1 MIRRPKAKRIFLV
14 VAGLAMVAV
23 AVVSLARL
31 RTTRVDSADQLASY
45 SDQPLRDV
53 LTRHVAEG
61 LVDYEG
67 LSKQSRKPLDVY
79 LDVVARF
86 GPHSTPE
93 VFPAATDQLA
103 YYLNA
108 YNAIMLRKWLDDGA
122 GDDRIPRTVNKAW
135 FFFDLWRVDGRWIS
149 LDTLEQTIIRPRY
162 KDSRS
167 HFALVCGA
175 MSCPPLL
182 AEPFV
187 GSRLDEQLDILG
199 RQWLTEPDGLEVRA
213 DGEVFMS
220 SIFSWYAEDFVAE
233 GGFAGVLSRYLAE
246 DDPRR
251 ETALNAAREGRIQFL
266 DYDWSINRRG
276 AGEEANP

>member
-1 MIRRPKAKRIFLV
+1 MR
-14 VAGLAMVAV
+14 VAI
-23 AVVSLARL
+23 
-31 RTTRVDSADQLASY
+31 RVDSTDQLASY

-53 LTRHVAEG
+53 LTRHVGDG

-67 LSKQSRKPLDVY
+67 LKKQSRKLLDVY
-79 LDVVARF
+79 LDGVARF
-86 GPHSTPE
+86 GPRSTPE
-93 VFPAATDQLA
+93 MFSETKDQLA

-108 YNAIMLRKWLDDGA
+108 YNAIMLRKWLDSGA
-122 GDDRIPRTVNKAW
+122 GDDGNSRTVNKAW

-149 LDTLEQTIIRPRY
+149 LDTLEQTIIRPLY

-182 AEPFV
+182 AEPFE
-187 GSRLDEQLDILG
+187 GSRIDEQLDILG
-199 RQWLTEPDGLEVRA
+199 RQWLTEPDGLEVLPN
-213 DGEVFMS
+213 GEVFMS

-233 GGFAGVLSRYLAE
+233 GGLAGVLSRYLAE
-246 DDPRR
+246 EDPRR
-251 ETALNAAREGRIQFL
+251 EAALKAAQEGRIQFL

-276 AGEEANP
+276 AVEEANP